1 MQLKKK
7 KENLLIDNMENL
19 KSMVVGKRSQGQR
32 LLYDLISKKVWTRQ
46 IYRSESRSVVARGWG
61 WVREFAGEGT
71 DCKGT

>member
-46 IYRSESRSVVARGWG
+46 IYRSESRSVVA
-61 WVREFAGEGT
+61 
-71 DCKGT
+71 